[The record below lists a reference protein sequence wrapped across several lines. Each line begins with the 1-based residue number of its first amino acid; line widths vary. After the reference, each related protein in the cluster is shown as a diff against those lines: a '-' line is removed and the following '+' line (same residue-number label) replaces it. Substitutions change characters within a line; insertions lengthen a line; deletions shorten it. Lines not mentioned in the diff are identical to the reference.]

1 MNLEAHKSRY
11 KKYLSRLTQHK
22 YLFLPQ
28 SNFMKVS
35 AAFIIDKVVDEAY
48 IVKKYFIN
56 DFICKILL
64 AVKTAGHLHSENQ
77 QYELKYY
84 FA

>member
-1 MNLEAHKSRY
+1 
-11 KKYLSRLTQHK
+11 
-22 YLFLPQ
+22 
-28 SNFMKVS
+28 MKVS